1 MPLIKKARRIGNS
14 KAVIIPKPFWEYVGI
29 EDWVKIEVDGNRLI
43 ITNADVEEVE
53 RYEDKRR

>member
-43 ITNADVEEVE
+43 ITKADVEEV
-53 RYEDKRR
+53 K